1 LALIEGCKHS
11 LEITVPAAEMMHE
24 QEHVLADL
32 AQKVKLP
39 GFRPGK
45 VPVSIVKSRFAGAL
59 RQEVVDHVLPKAFD
73 REAKKDQL
81 KVVGQP
87 NVVELKWEEGQDLWF
102 KIEFEVEPEFEL
114 GNYTELTVKYDEATV
129 TDEDVDK
136 RIEELREQK
145 ADYINLDPR
154 PVVEGDYAVV
164 NLKSLEGTEQ
174 PVEREDLMLKV
185 GDADALKEFNENLVG
200 MSPGDSKE
208 FEVTYPDNYA
218 EENLAGKK
226 VKFHLTLTAVR
237 KKELPE
243 LNDEFASDLGD
254 FKTMDE
260 LKDAVRGAIRR
271 ERENKAKN
279 DAKVQI
285 LDKLVEMHQFAVPEV
300 FVERQGRMNLEQQL
314 MTLAQQGIDPRQLN
328 LDWNQIKESGKEKAA
343 RDVRASLILSHIAD
357 RESID
362 TMRDELDKE
371 VQRIAR
377 QRREA
382 AAKVRQDL
390 EKDGSLGRIA
400 GQIRTEKV
408 LNFLFDKARKEAS

>member
-1 LALIEGCKHS
+1 
-11 LEITVPAAEMMHE
+11 MMHE